1 MKFSG
6 ILTLDKTQTKKPFV
20 ALFGGGGKT
29 SLLYQLG
36 NEFTKQYNRVLLTSI
51 VKAGPSPNFSIV
63 LSKPDKPITDLITN
77 HHPLYLLKEKI
88 RKDKYCGFESSELEC
103 WLPNVDAC
111 VFEADGAKDLPLK
124 AHSDYDPI
132 IPSFTSHVII
142 VIGADVIETT
152 LNEGKIHR
160 PDIFKSLW
168 GIKDDTVID
177 IPLITK
183 VVTDKK
189 GYLSKIPNGIK
200 IVYFVNKA
208 NTFQEQAQDL
218 ALSIKLESSASVY
231 YGSVREKWWKRV
243 N

>member
-1 MKFSG
+1 MKFSD

-88 RKDKYCGFESSELEC
+88 RKDKYCGFESSELER

-124 AHSDYDPI
+124 AHNNYDPV
-132 IPSFTSHVII
+132 IPSFVSKVII
-142 VIGADVIETT
+142 MIGADVVNTQ
-152 LNEGKIHR
+152 LSDGKVHR
-160 PDIFKSLW
+160 ADLFKSIW
-168 GIKDDTVID
+168 RIQDNTRID
-177 IPLITK
+177 VRLITE
-183 VVTDKK
+183 VVTTNK
-189 GYLSKIPNGIK
+189 GYLSKIPDAIP
-200 IVYFVNKA
+200 ITFFINKA
-208 NTFQEQAQDL
+208 DAFPSQAKIL
-218 ALSIKLESSASVY
+218 AENIAKQNVGKVY
-231 YGSVREKWWKRV
+231 YGSIKEKWWKYLG
-243 N
+243 